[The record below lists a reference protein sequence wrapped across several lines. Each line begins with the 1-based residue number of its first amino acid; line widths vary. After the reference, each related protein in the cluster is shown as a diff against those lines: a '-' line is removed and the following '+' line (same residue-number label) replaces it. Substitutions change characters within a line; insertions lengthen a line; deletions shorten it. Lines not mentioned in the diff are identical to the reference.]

1 MPTKTKGTASK
12 KPATKGAI
20 IGELSEMTS
29 LKRKQVKDF
38 FDSLAQVAARHLGKQ
53 GSGFFSISGLV
64 KLKAVTK
71 PATPEHMGIN
81 PFTKLETLIKAKPER
96 RVVRALPLK
105 GLKEMV
111 K

>member
-1 MPTKTKGTASK
+1 MPAKTKGSASK

-20 IGELSEMTS
+20 IGELAEATGV
-29 LKRKQVKDF
+29 KRKQVKEF
-38 FDSLAQVAARHLGKQ
+38 FDKLAEVAARHLGKH
-53 GSGFFSISGLV
+53 GSGFFSMSGLV

-81 PFTKLETLIKAKPER
+81 PFTKEQVLIKAKPER
-96 RVVRALPLK
+96 RVVRAVALK
-105 GLKEMV
+105 GLKEMA